1 MFLIYGV
8 SDCPYCLRACADLME
23 QDRQYIFIEM
33 DFAKDYRE
41 MIKQKF
47 DWTTYPI
54 IVIIIN
60 GEEKIIGGYQ
70 ELLTHLAS

>member
-8 SDCPYCLRACADLME
+8 SDCPHCLRACADLME
-23 QDRQYIFIEM
+23 QDRQYVFIEM
-33 DFAKDYRE
+33 DFARDYRK
-41 MIKQKF
+41 MITQKF

-54 IVIIIN
+54 IVILIA
-60 GEEKIIGGYQ
+60 GEEKIIGGYE

>member
-1 MFLIYGV
+1 VFLIYGV
-8 SDCPYCLRACADLME
+8 SDCPHCLRACADLME
-23 QDRQYIFIEM
+23 QDRPYVFIEM

-54 IVIIIN
+54 IVILIN

>member
-23 QDRQYIFIEM
+23 QGRQYVFIEM

-41 MIKQKF
+41 MITQKF

-54 IVIIIN
+54 IVILIA
-60 GEEKIIGGYQ
+60 GEEKIIGGYD

>member
-8 SDCPYCLRACADLME
+8 SDCPHCLRACADLME
-23 QDRQYIFIEM
+23 QDKQYVFIEM
-33 DFAKDYRE
+33 DFVKDYRK
-41 MIKQKF
+41 MITQKF

-54 IVIIIN
+54 IVILIA
-60 GEEKIIGGYQ
+60 GEEKIIGGYE

>member
-1 MFLIYGV
+1 MFLIYGI
-8 SDCPYCLRACADLME
+8 SDCPHCLRAAADLME
-23 QDRQYIFIEM
+23 RDKQYVYIEM

-54 IVIIIN
+54 IVTIIN

-70 ELLTHLAS
+70 ELLTYLTS

>member
-8 SDCPYCLRACADLME
+8 SDCPYCLHACADLME
-23 QDRQYIFIEM
+23 QDKQYVFIEM

-41 MIKQKF
+41 MITQKF

-54 IVIIIN
+54 IVILIA
-60 GEEKIIGGYQ
+60 GEEKIIGGYD